1 MSGMSAVVKGP
12 VFDLFSRRAP
22 GLSACLP
29 RFVPALA
36 EDSVAGE
43 TADDLVLTGG
53 FLGADFF
60 FCRERF
66 FLFHSLRT
74 ISISFLLPS

>member
-1 MSGMSAVVKGP
+1 MASADCGMPLTTADTMSGMSAVVKGR

-22 GLSACLP
+22 GLSACLL

-36 EDSVAGE
+36 EDLLAGE

-53 FLGADFF
+53 FLGGDFF
-60 FCRERF
+60 FC
-66 FLFHSLRT
+66 
-74 ISISFLLPS
+74 